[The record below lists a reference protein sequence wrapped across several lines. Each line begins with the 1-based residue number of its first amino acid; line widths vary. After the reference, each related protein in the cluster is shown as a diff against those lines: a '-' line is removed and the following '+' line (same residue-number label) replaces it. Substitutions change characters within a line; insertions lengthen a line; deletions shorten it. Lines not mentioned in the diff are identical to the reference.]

1 MFRTC
6 MKLGVALGTLGVIGL
21 AGTADA
27 ASPVPELRLA
37 PIAVP
42 VVDEGTAIEE
52 EERPNEVTPGSEN
65 KDEPAHEEARPK
77 SDSGDIGL
85 EEIQREYPTEKLPP
99 DMDK

>member
-1 MFRTC
+1 MFHNC
-6 MKLGVALGTLGVIGL
+6 MKLSLAVGALCLTGLIGS
-21 AGTADA
+21 ANAV
-27 ASPVPELRLA
+27 SPMPELRMA
-37 PIAVP
+37 PIAIP

-52 EERPNEVTPGSEN
+52 EERPNEVTPGSES
-65 KDEPAHEEARPK
+65 KDAPAREEAQPK

>member
-1 MFRTC
+1 MLRNC
-6 MKLGVALGTLGVIGL
+6 MKLSLALGALCFTGIIG
-21 AGTADA
+21 AANA
-27 ASPVPELRLA
+27 ASPVPELRMA
-37 PIAVP
+37 PIAIP

-52 EERPNEVTPGSEN
+52 EERPNEVAPGQEN
-65 KDEPAHEEARPK
+65 KGEPAHEEAQPK